1 MHIPALKPYD
11 YVQLHYVQYWHF
23 YTLDIQQCLIN
34 CSFCHRNCYRYC
46 RAHHRR
52 RDISHCIQNF
62 IFRLN
67 EEMNKME
74 MVFTS
79 MLYLVGNYKIDFM
92 KYIVFLFFEKK
103 SHLVVDVLARQRYQI
118 LLPILLSSN
127 WIFSAKRRV
136 VEILSW

>member
-1 MHIPALKPYD
+1 
-11 YVQLHYVQYWHF
+11 
-23 YTLDIQQCLIN
+23 
-34 CSFCHRNCYRYC
+34 
-46 RAHHRR
+46 
-52 RDISHCIQNF
+52 
-62 IFRLN
+62 
-67 EEMNKME
+67 

-127 WIFSAKRRV
+127 WIFSA
-136 VEILSW
+136 